1 MSDSEHIHIGIDI
14 GGTFTD
20 CAVIGGDGHITSA
33 KAPTTKDDP
42 SRGFF
47 EALELVAAERGTRL
61 EELLAGA
68 EHIFHGTTVGTN
80 ALLER
85 TGARTGVLT
94 TRGIG
99 DSLGIMRGY
108 GRVAGL
114 AVEHVMRASVTARP
128 EPLVPRSLV
137 REIDER
143 VDAHGEVVVELD
155 EDAVATHARE
165 LASTGVE
172 ALAICFLWSFVN
184 PGHERRAAE
193 IVREATGLYVS
204 CSSDLVPKWGE
215 YERLAA
221 TAINCYVGPV
231 VDRYVGRLREGLER
245 RGYQGRPLFLDCRG
259 GVMTGERAVR
269 APLLTIDSG
278 PAGGIVGAAR
288 LAAEDGAENV
298 ICTDMGGTSFD
309 VGLIVD
315 GQPVPASKTIV
326 SQYEYHVP
334 RLDIRSVGAGGGS
347 YVRHDPLTNTL
358 KVGPD
363 SAGSDPGP
371 VCYGRGGTQATIT
384 DADVVLGYVNPE
396 YFLAGRIELDLEA
409 AVQAFERVG
418 APLGLT
424 AVEAAAGACRII
436 DHRMADL
443 IRQMTVQRG
452 RDPREFTVYCYGG
465 AGPVHAGG
473 YARELGSQ
481 RVVVPLGDASSVWS
495 AFGAAHCDLRHV
507 AELTSM
513 APAPFDERWFNA
525 QVAQVHD
532 AAVAT
537 LVAEGAAE
545 EEVVV
550 SHSADIRYR
559 GQLYELAVAIP
570 RHPCSAADIAG
581 LAGAFEARYE
591 QLYGVGAGFPEA
603 GLEVVTFRAE
613 GVAAIERHPLERAGS
628 RATSVAPE
636 AQAPPRRAHWHE
648 LGGERSTPVYWGD
661 RLAPGNE
668 VEGPAIIDLPETT
681 VVVRPGTLARVDDH
695 GSILMTV

>member
-1 MSDSEHIHIGIDI
+1 MPDSDHIHIGIDI

-20 CAVIGGDGHITSA
+20 CAVIAGNGRITSA
-33 KAPTTKDDP
+33 KAPTTREDP

-47 EALELVAAERGTRL
+47 EALELVAAEQGVRL
-61 EELLAGA
+61 EELLARA

-85 TGARTGVLT
+85 KGAPTGVLT

-114 AVEHVMRASVTARP
+114 AVEQVMRASVTSRP
-128 EPLVPRSLV
+128 EPIVPRSLV

-143 VDAHGEVVVELD
+143 VDAHGAVVVELD
-155 EDAVATHARE
+155 EDAVGAQARE
-165 LASTGVE
+165 LASAGVE
-172 ALAICFLWSFVN
+172 AIAICFLWSFVN
-184 PGHERRAAE
+184 PDHERRAAE

-221 TAINCYVGPV
+221 TAINCYVGPA
-231 VDRYVGRLREGLER
+231 VDRYVGRLREGLAQ

-259 GVMTGERAVR
+259 GVVTGERAVR
-269 APLLTIDSG
+269 VPLLTIDSG
-278 PAGGIVGAAR
+278 PAGGMVGAAR

-315 GQPVPASKTIV
+315 RQPVATSKTIV

-384 DADVVLGYVNPE
+384 DADVVLGYVNPD
-396 YFLAGRIELDLEA
+396 YFLGGRIALDREA
-409 AVQAFERVG
+409 AVRAFERVG
-418 APLGLT
+418 APLGLS
-424 AVEAAAGACRII
+424 AVQAAAGACRII

-452 RDPREFTVYCYGG
+452 RDPREFAVYCYGG

-473 YARELGSQ
+473 YARELGAR

-507 AELTSM
+507 AEVTSM
-513 APAPFDERWFNA
+513 APAPFDEGWFNE
-525 QVAQVHD
+525 QVAHVHD

-537 LVAEGAAE
+537 LVAEGAIEAE
-545 EEVVV
+545 VSV

-559 GQLYELAVAIP
+559 GQLYELAVPIP
-570 RHPCSAADIAG
+570 RQPASSADIAG

-591 QLYGVGAGFPEA
+591 ELYGAGAGFPEA

-613 GVAAIERHPLERAGS
+613 GVAAIERRPLEQPGPP
-628 RATSVAPE
+628 ATSIAPE
-636 AQAPPRRAHWHE
+636 AQAPARSAHWHE
-648 LGGERSTPVYWGD
+648 LGGAVSTDVYWGD

-668 VEGPAIIDLPETT
+668 IEGPAMIDLPETT
-681 VVVRPGTLARVDDH
+681 VVVRPGTVARIDDR
-695 GSILMTV
+695 GSILLTV